1 MKKGIVNLLVTSAS
15 IRPSLAQMNYFVALC
30 KTDSKNL
37 YNCHYRLGFRTP
49 LRAKKRDNL
58 LFASTL
64 RAKLLASIDQCGYF
78 FNIRCIYVRNNAFWQ
93 DPANLFRHFC
103 FSTLLQRTQ
112 DLEVR
117 IIFVVILEAT
127 CANS

>member
-1 MKKGIVNLLVTSAS
+1 IKKGIVNLLVTSAS

-64 RAKLLASIDQCGYF
+64 RATLLASLDQCGHF
-78 FNIRCIYVRNNAFWQ
+78 FHIRCNYVRKRWFWQ
-93 DPANLFRHFC
+93 GAASRFRHLG
-103 FSTLLQRTQ
+103 FSTLFQRTQ
-112 DLEVR
+112 ALEGPNRV
-117 IIFVVILEAT
+117 VVILE
-127 CANS
+127 